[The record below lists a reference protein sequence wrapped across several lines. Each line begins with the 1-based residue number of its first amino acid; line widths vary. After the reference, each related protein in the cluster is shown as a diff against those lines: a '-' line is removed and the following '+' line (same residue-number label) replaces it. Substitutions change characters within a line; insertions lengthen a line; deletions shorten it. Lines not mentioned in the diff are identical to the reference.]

1 MLGLTLPG
9 DSYGP
14 RNFSLPTQGGRSL
27 LVVQGRPKARFL
39 YSKKGTF
46 ALSREGSLLA
56 IQGALKDWSPQDAG
70 EFPAIETKSKK
81 VRGSDC
87 ESAHS
92 INSSRGAASKRRL

>member
-1 MLGLTLPG
+1 MDPG
-9 DSYGP
+9 TSP
-14 RNFSLPTQGGRSL
+14 FPLKAT
-27 LVVQGRPKARFL
+27 RPKAR
-39 YSKKGTF
+39 S
-46 ALSREGSLLA
+46 ALSRR
-56 IQGALKDWSPQDAG
+56 ALKDWSPQDAG